1 LLAILEFGG
10 VKVLEILVVNGLI
23 QLLKK
28 DVDTYEHCLRVGKMA
43 KIMAS
48 YLGFNEEQS
57 RKLVMGCCLHD
68 IGKILIPNEI
78 LKKRLSLTADEWAI
92 MKRHS
97 SLGVQLAR
105 EAGIVDQEI
114 MDSILFHHERWDG
127 LGYPFGLSGEA
138 IPPVA
143 RICSIIDAFDCMVS
157 DRPYRTALSVQQAKQ
172 ELLHQSDKQFEK
184 SYVQVF
190 LSIPEQR
197 FMQTERLPTLL
208 IT

>member
-1 LLAILEFGG
+1 LEFGG
-10 VKVLEILVVNGLI
+10 VKVLKILVINELI

-57 RKLVMGCCLHD
+57 HKLVMGCYLHD
-68 IGKILIPNEI
+68 IGKILIPDEI
-78 LKKRLSLTADEWAI
+78 LKKRSSLTADEWET

-97 SLGVQLAR
+97 SLGIQLAR
-105 EAGIVDQEI
+105 EKGI
-114 MDSILFHHERWDG
+114 MDQDIIDTILFHHERWDG
-127 LGYPFGLSGEA
+127 LGYPSGLIGDA

-157 DRPYRTALSVQQAKQ
+157 DRPYRKGLSVQQAKQ
-172 ELLHQSDKQFEK
+172 ELLLQSDRQFEK

-190 LSIPEQR
+190 LSISDQS
-197 FMQTERLPTLL
+197 FMQSELLP
-208 IT
+208 IP

>member
-1 LLAILEFGG
+1 M
-10 VKVLEILVVNGLI
+10 LEILVINELI

-48 YLGFNEEQS
+48 HLDFNEEQS
-57 RKLVMGCCLHD
+57 RKLVMGCYLHD

-78 LKKRLSLTADEWAI
+78 LKKRSSLTADEWET

-105 EAGIVDQEI
+105 EKGIVDQDI
-114 MDSILFHHERWDG
+114 IDTILFHHERWDG
-127 LGYPFGLSGEA
+127 LGYPCGLIGDA

-157 DRPYRTALSVQQAKQ
+157 DRPYRRALSIQQAKQ
-172 ELLHQSDKQFEK
+172 EILHQSDKQFEK

-190 LSIPEQR
+190 LSIPEQN
-197 FMQTERLPTLL
+197 FMQINRLPTLVL
-208 IT
+208 T